1 MEILLCSI
9 SAAVGACAGAVF
21 FVAGVKT
28 LRKDIDH
35 VELEAKSL
43 YANANNSIHDIEEK
57 LRESAIQKRSKFLKL
72 DEEIDALKEENVLN
86 RERWAATAE
95 RLDAQGARVLE
106 LEHRLQV
113 SLPKLCEE
121 QEEQRG

>member
-9 SAAVGACAGAVF
+9 SAAVGACAAAVF

>member
-1 MEILLCSI
+1 MEILTCSI
-9 SAAVGACAGAVF
+9 SAAVGACVAFVF
-21 FVAGVKT
+21 FVAGVKN
-28 LRKDIDH
+28 LRKEIEH
-35 VELEAKSL
+35 VDTEAKYL
-43 YANANNSIHDIEEK
+43 YANVNKSLNSLEEK
-57 LRESAIQKRSKFLKL
+57 MKDSGVQQRMKFLKI
-72 DEEIDALKEENVLN
+72 EEQIELFRKEDVLN

-113 SLPKLCEE
+113 SLPKLCDE